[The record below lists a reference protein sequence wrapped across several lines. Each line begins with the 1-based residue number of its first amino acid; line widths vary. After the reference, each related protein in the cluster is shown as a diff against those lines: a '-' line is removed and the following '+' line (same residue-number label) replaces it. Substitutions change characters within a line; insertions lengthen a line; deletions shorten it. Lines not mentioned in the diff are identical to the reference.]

1 MQRREPVMASG
12 VFQDSGVFLHH
23 GLNNLQFSGSNCREQ
38 TMVLMLL
45 YATQPLTHFL
55 DHHFAP
61 REVAGNRPTRR
72 LPRW

>member
-12 VFQDSGVFLHH
+12 EFQHSGVFFHH
-23 GLNNLQFSGSNCREQ
+23 GLNNLQFSASKCREQ

-55 DHHFAP
+55 DHHFAR